1 MARFGVLEEEEVD
14 EEGEFNKRH
23 SPCVRFSF
31 LFCFL
36 LASFTSRR
44 ENFNFVIFYNSLAP
58 VNPILEYYLMK
69 L

>member
-1 MARFGVLEEEEVD
+1 MLEEEEEEEED
-14 EEGEFNKRH
+14 EEVGEFNKRH
-23 SPCVRFSF
+23 SPRVRFSF

-44 ENFNFVIFYNSLAP
+44 ENFNFVIFHNSLAP
-58 VNPILEYYLMK
+58 VSLILEYYLMK